1 LHFFCILFFDEGH
14 AYEELMLWGN
24 SLGMLAL
31 QTEFLSEKI
40 RFSASKEIIHCDWNQ
55 GCQMVYVFSNQKI
68 KFG

>member
-1 LHFFCILFFDEGH
+1 LHFFCILFIDEGRS
-14 AYEELMLWGN
+14 YEELMLWGN

-31 QTEFLSEKI
+31 KTEFQSEKI
-40 RFSASKEIIHCDWNQ
+40 RFSASKEIIHQ